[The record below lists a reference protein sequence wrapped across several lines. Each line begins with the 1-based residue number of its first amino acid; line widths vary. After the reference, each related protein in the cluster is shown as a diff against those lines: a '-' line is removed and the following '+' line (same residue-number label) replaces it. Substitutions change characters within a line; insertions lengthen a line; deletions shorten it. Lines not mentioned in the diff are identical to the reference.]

1 MDFDLANVT
10 VTEFGVGLDD
20 TDGQHFLTVPVA
32 AEVQTALGEMAQET
46 WRALQD
52 RQGDPARYE
61 PSEKYGS
68 TEHLYLPLDDVLAT
82 PVRDIHEA
90 TNLRIDARALAEPAA
105 VFCYFG
111 RLTDN
116 RGRRLTALR
125 RSTQFKGIVKR
136 RNRLVRVVDDTLT
149 IIPDTVFKL
158 DNDFDLLVDGTRV
171 HILRPGGFEFAAR
184 LQQAVL
190 DAVPGNIERIRAGLP
205 FVEFA
210 NVGAYARAHPRAARY
225 VASIRQQRTEIDRA
239 LLVTA
244 CEQTGVDVIESNGTV
259 SVATGHEMRFLEVL
273 DRRLYAVDF
282 VTGNP
287 ERYRASS
294 RRQIDG

>member
-1 MDFDLANVT
+1 MDFDVLNVT
-10 VTEFGVGLDD
+10 VTEFGVGLDHAH
-20 TDGQHFLTVPVA
+20 GQHFVAVPVG
-32 AEVQTALGEMAQET
+32 AEVQTVLGEMVQET
-46 WRALQD
+46 WSALQNHGD
-52 RQGDPARYE
+52 DPARYE
-61 PSEKYGS
+61 PSEKYGNA
-68 TEHLYLPLDDVLAT
+68 EHLYLPLDDGLAT
-82 PVRDIHEA
+82 AVREIHEA
-90 TNLRIDARALAEPAA
+90 QNLRIDAGALADPTA
-105 VFCYFG
+105 VFCYFS

-116 RGRRLTALR
+116 RARRLTALR
-125 RSTQFKGIVKR
+125 RSTQFKGVVKS
-136 RNRLVRVVDDTLT
+136 RNRLVRVVDNTLT

-158 DNDFDLLVDGTRV
+158 DNNFDLLVDRTRV
-171 HILRPGGFEFAAR
+171 HILRPGGFELAGR
-184 LQQAVL
+184 LQQAIL
-190 DAVPGNIERIRAGLP
+190 DAVPGNIEEIQEDLQ

-210 NVGAYARAHPRAARY
+210 SIRAYASTHPRAARY
-225 VASIRQQRTEIDRA
+225 VASIRQQRTEIERA